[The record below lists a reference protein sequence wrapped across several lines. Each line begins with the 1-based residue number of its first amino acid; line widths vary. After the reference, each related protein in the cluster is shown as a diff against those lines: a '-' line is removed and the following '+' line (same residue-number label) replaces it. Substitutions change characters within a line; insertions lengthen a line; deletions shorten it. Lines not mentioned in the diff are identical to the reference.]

1 MHGVSRGAP
10 GTRRAQAIVTP
21 LTTWFSSDA
30 AIARFRRERLGRAPV
45 VLAPRDAGWRSIGPT
60 FESALAMA
68 AAGLPFQ
75 IAADRRYD
83 RSGDPRRLPD
93 AVATGKTVFLPQVHQ
108 ALPRLARLMVAL
120 RAAFFGPFREE
131 CSFLFA
137 VRGQGRE
144 GMGLHHDG
152 DVDSIWLQLEG
163 RRTVTLGARVPP
175 GTPEEMSDGR
185 TAAHGRTLDLG
196 PGTLFS
202 MPSSTPHRVV
212 CHGRSLA
219 VSLTWARARK
229 RRPGVSAAEALAT
242 WDVVSGHVDRMPAVA
257 RARLWMQ
264 VPAVM
269 ARAPRTVRVRT
280 GEGTELTLPGGARRL
295 ASRLAMMPTVPRGGR
310 DAAAKS
316 VLLRHGLLASH
327 DLPLRIIP
335 DDPGALDGWR
345 FA

>member
-1 MHGVSRGAP
+1 MHGVR
-10 GTRRAQAIVTP
+10 IVTP

-30 AIARFRRERLGRAPV
+30 ALARFRRERLGRAPV
-45 VLAPRDAGWRSIGPT
+45 VLAPRDTAWRSIAPSFDG
-60 FESALAMA
+60 ALAMA
-68 AAGLPFQ
+68 ASGLPFQ

-83 RSGDPRRLPD
+83 RSGNPRRLP
-93 AVATGKTVFLPQVHQ
+93 AALATGKTVFVPQAHQ
-108 ALPRLARLMVAL
+108 VLPRLARLMVAL

-137 VRGQGRE
+137 VQGQGRE

-163 RRTVTLGARVPP
+163 RRTVTLGPRVPP

-185 TAAHGRTLDLG
+185 AGARWPTLDLA
-196 PGTLFS
+196 PGTLLS
-202 MPSSTPHRVV
+202 MPSRTPHRVV

-219 VSLTWARARK
+219 VSLTWARART
-229 RRPGVSAAEALAT
+229 RRPGVSAAEALAA
-242 WDVVSGHVDRMPAVA
+242 WDVVSGRVDRIPAVA
-257 RARLWMQ
+257 RARLWTQ

-269 ARAPRTVRVRT
+269 TGAGQMVRVRIGDG
-280 GEGTELTLPGGARRL
+280 GELRLRPGARSL
-295 ASRLAMMPTVPRGGR
+295 ARRLAMMPSVPSGGR

-316 VLLRHGLLASH
+316 VLVRHGLLAPH
-327 DLPLRIIP
+327 DLPLRIVP